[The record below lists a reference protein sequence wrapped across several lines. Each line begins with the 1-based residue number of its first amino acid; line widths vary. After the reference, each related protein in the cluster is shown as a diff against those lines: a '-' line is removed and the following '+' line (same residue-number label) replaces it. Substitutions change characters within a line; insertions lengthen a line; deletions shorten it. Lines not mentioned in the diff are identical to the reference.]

1 MDKGGGM
8 SLEPTTSSVYE
19 RSKGCP
25 LSPAPIYGGKKVKIS
40 TILAIV

>member
-19 RSKGCP
+19 RSKGCL
-25 LSPAPIYGGKKVKIS
+25 LSPAPIYGGKKAIIA
-40 TILAIV
+40 TILAMV